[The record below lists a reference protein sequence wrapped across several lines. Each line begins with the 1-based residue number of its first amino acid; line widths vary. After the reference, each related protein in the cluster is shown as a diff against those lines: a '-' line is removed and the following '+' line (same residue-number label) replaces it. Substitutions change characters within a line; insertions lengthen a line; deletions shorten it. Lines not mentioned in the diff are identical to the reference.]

1 LLILYN
7 TYTLQAELESNE
19 KYKGLFLVLNTIG
32 FTMESEEVQVK
43 FKDLNVDFKTI
54 ILSGLSAYYAKFCDV
69 MSEEPG
75 GILQQQRYKAISTQ
89 NWRTWMDKL
98 GLIQHMLRCCG
109 SETTMDRA
117 SRSTKNIR
125 TKLNILL
132 LKDETQL
139 TPNERRNVQQYTCSV
154 SKNRVQEEMVNEW
167 KDMWASKT
175 AFHDGA
181 EDDLSRWCYI
191 LWRVLGYNVATAM
204 KKLQHWFTLHK
215 KLWKLEGIID
225 LTSTPNPSGNKL
237 KRKSPSTSPSG
248 TLSPL
253 SSPSGTPSP
262 LTNKSLPKKSK
273 QLIGISTTLED
284 EMAARARAGDTLA
297 IQYMQGYYATLAN
310 DHATNKPVH
319 SGVHENATKIMPEHR
334 AVHEKATE
342 NATCI
347 RAVQTKGATTTT
359 AVNTSSMVVSAKASK
374 IAANNVPHRIPEAG
388 EMWGYGNFEDTTYGL
403 LARFLVLDG
412 QPKLTSPSCKA
423 LRIGKLYI
431 QCCMCVYDYNNLVV
445 QTRVCGCAA
454 PWRIRGLTNIPTPW
468 GQRWCFVTAVPT
480 SMTLQ

>member
-1 LLILYN
+1 
-7 TYTLQAELESNE
+7 
-19 KYKGLFLVLNTIG
+19 
-32 FTMESEEVQVK
+32 MESEEVQVK
-43 FKDLNVDFKTI
+43 FKDLNVDFKII

-125 TKLNILL
+125 TKLNVLL
-132 LKDETQL
+132 LKDENLL

-191 LWRVLGYNVATAM
+191 LWRALGYNIGTAM

-215 KLWKLEGIID
+215 KLWKLDQHNGIID
-225 LTSTPNPSGNKL
+225 LTSTPNPPGNKC
-237 KRKSPSTSPSG
+237 KRKSPSASPSG
-248 TLSPL
+248 TQSPL
-253 SSPSGTPSP
+253 ARFSPSGAPME
-262 LTNKSLPKKSK
+262 SK
-273 QLIGISTTLED
+273 QLIGISTTFED
-284 EMAARARAGDTLA
+284 EMAARARAGDSLA
-297 IQYMQGYYATLAN
+297 IQYMQGYYATLAIN
-310 DHATNKPVH
+310 HATNKPVH
-319 SGVHENATKIMPEHR
+319 SGVHENATKMPVPR
-334 AVHEKATE
+334 AVHENATE
-342 NATCI
+342 SATCAI
-347 RAVQTKGATTTT
+347 MPAHRAVQTNRAPT
-359 AVNTSSMVVSAKASK
+359 AVNTSSMVVSADVVVSAKASQ

-412 QPKLTSPSCKA
+412 EPKLTSPSCKA

>member
-297 IQYMQGYYATLAN
+297 IQYMT
-310 DHATNKPVH
+310 
-319 SGVHENATKIMPEHR
+319 
-334 AVHEKATE
+334 
-342 NATCI
+342 
-347 RAVQTKGATTTT
+347 
-359 AVNTSSMVVSAKASK
+359 
-374 IAANNVPHRIPEAG
+374 
-388 EMWGYGNFEDTTYGL
+388 
-403 LARFLVLDG
+403 
-412 QPKLTSPSCKA
+412 
-423 LRIGKLYI
+423 
-431 QCCMCVYDYNNLVV
+431 
-445 QTRVCGCAA
+445 
-454 PWRIRGLTNIPTPW
+454 
-468 GQRWCFVTAVPT
+468 
-480 SMTLQ
+480 